1 MVIPACRVFCSESYS
16 LIPDNCGMAGQADVP
31 KLFAQLPDAVPLAD
45 IRLIDPAEEGQEGT
59 AAEQLYR
66 YMHDA
71 LEQVGC
77 FPSTPHA
84 VVGQPPAELVSRA
97 CARHCLWPRS
107 GSHMTTALQEVPAT

>member
-1 MVIPACRVFCSESYS
+1 MVTPACRVFCSESYS
-16 LIPDNCGMAGQADVP
+16 LTPDNCGVAGQADVP

-77 FPSTPHA
+77 FASTLHA
-84 VVGQPPAELVSRA
+84 VFGLPPAELIF
-97 CARHCLWPRS
+97 RS
-107 GSHMTTALQEVPAT
+107 LCP